1 VKIKSTYNGLKILQP
16 ALSDR
21 SSTPSSLRGESP
33 AQNQIAHALSNQPQQ
48 QQQQMQPQQEQQQ
61 QMGGGIVAT
70 DGLAAMELDGAAG
83 GAGGGGGVGVGPSV
97 SLSAL
102 NSAIDGT
109 QPPDGVLQPA
119 LSASPLG
126 GAAAPPPAS
135 PLSTPAIVERASCRV
150 SMKKFANITG
160 AKHVQT
166 LHALGCIVEDAAFVV
181 YLKLKNKRGI
191 ITYYLPLIQA

>member
-1 VKIKSTYNGLKILQP
+1 
-16 ALSDR
+16 
-21 SSTPSSLRGESP
+21 
-33 AQNQIAHALSNQPQQ
+33 
-48 QQQQMQPQQEQQQ
+48 
-61 QMGGGIVAT
+61 
-70 DGLAAMELDGAAG
+70 
-83 GAGGGGGVGVGPSV
+83 V

-109 QPPDGVLQPA
+109 QPPIGVLQPA
-119 LSASPLG
+119 LSSSPLG
-126 GAAAPPPAS
+126 GAAAPPAS